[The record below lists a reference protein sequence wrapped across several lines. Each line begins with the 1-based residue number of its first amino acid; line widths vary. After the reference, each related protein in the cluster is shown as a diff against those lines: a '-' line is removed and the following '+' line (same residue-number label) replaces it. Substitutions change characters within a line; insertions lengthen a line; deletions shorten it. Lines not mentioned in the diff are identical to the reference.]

1 MSHLTRILLASL
13 CLGVTLASTSPT
25 FAVEK
30 KKAASHRVAKAKQ
43 DKGSAESTKEREHR
57 LLRECKGRPNA
68 GACEGFTRG

>member
-1 MSHLTRILLASL
+1 MSHLTRILLVGL
-13 CLGVTLASTSPT
+13 CLGVTLTSTSPA
-25 FAVEK
+25 FAAKK
-30 KKAASHRVAKAKQ
+30 KKAVAHRVAKAKQ